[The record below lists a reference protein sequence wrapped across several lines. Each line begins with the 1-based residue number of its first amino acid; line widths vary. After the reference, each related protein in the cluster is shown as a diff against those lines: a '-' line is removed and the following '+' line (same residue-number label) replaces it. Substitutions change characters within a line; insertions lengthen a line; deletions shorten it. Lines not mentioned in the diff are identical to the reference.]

1 MDSSA
6 IPGISVGKVTS
17 VDDPEQLARVRVS
30 FAWTEEP
37 VQRWVSVASPMA
49 GNDRG
54 WFVMPEVND
63 EVLVAF
69 DQARFDHAY
78 IIGFLWNKQQK
89 PPSPDPRQRMFRS
102 VNGHCIRFIDSP
114 EQDGDKGSIVIE
126 SAYGDTIVLS
136 NSHLSITSRGVVQIN
151 AATVTIAGRV
161 VRPVGPPI

>member
-1 MDSSA
+1 MDATS
-6 IPGISVGKVTS
+6 IPSICVGKVTS
-17 VDDPEQLARVRVS
+17 VNDPEQLGQVQVS
-30 FAWTEEP
+30 FAWAEEP
-37 VQRWVSVASPMA
+37 MQRWVPVASPMA
-49 GNDRG
+49 GNERG
-54 WFVMPEVND
+54 WFVMPEVHD

-78 IIGFLWNKQQK
+78 IIGFLWNKQQR

-126 SAYGDTIVLS
+126 SAYGDTIVMG
-136 NSHLSITSRGVVQIN
+136 NSHLSITSRGAVQIN
-151 AATVTIAGRV
+151 AASVTISGRV